1 LPVSIL
7 RPVSTPVNI
16 VNQEEHVKQHALN
29 SSPPHNQLF
38 KTSKLF
44 NDIFENVHHTPKSQ
58 RRTPNLAFKMQPQQQ
73 QQEDTTMSSSPTAAT
88 TNAQEM
94 MDVDF
99 FYQSAQKNPLSA
111 AIKSRIPSM
120 NTHHLASQNLRTKL
134 FDQNDELVAT
144 TSSSSKVCEI
154 SSANKILNFDDTDNE
169 EEYLKVTGVGGSNQK
184 CSNDY
189 RLDDEMRTVFEQP
202 LSSHSKLSS
211 KLLGPPQT
219 PLLFNASNQSS
230 RSVPPLNT
238 STSLFR
244 PIQRCKLYF

>member
-1 LPVSIL
+1 VSIL

-16 VNQEEHVKQHALN
+16 VNQEEIKQQALN
-29 SSPPHNQLF
+29 NSPPHNQLF

-58 RRTPNLAFKMQPQQQ
+58 RRTPNLAFKMQPQQ
-73 QQEDTTMSSSPTAAT
+73 DTTIPSPTSNA
-88 TNAQEM
+88 NAQEM

-99 FYQSAQKNPLSA
+99 FYQSAQKKPLS

-120 NTHHLASQNLRTKL
+120 NTHHLPSQNLRTKL
-134 FDQNDELVAT
+134 FDQNDDLIA
-144 TSSSSKVCEI
+144 TSSSKACEI

-169 EEYLKVTGVGGSNQK
+169 EEYLIVTGVGSNLK
-184 CSNDY
+184 SSNDC
-189 RLDDEMRTVFEQP
+189 LDDEMRTVFEQP

-244 PIQRCKLYF
+244 PIQRCKYLMMMI